1 MAESSRSGGGKPPLV
16 PSLMKQRALGLDRA
30 AWHAAWGGKPDS
42 LVLADGERGQAWV
55 DLTEL
60 HSRTNVFVV
69 LVPPLV
75 LLSVGCQVGIDHA
88 DAGVVKLEPDG
99 HAPFVTL

>member
-1 MAESSRSGGGKPPLV
+1 
-16 PSLMKQRALGLDRA
+16 MKQRALGLDRA
-30 AWHAAWGGKPDS
+30 ARHTAWGGRPDS
-42 LVLADGERGQAWV
+42 LVLTDGERGQVWV

-75 LLSVGCQVGIDHA
+75 LLRVGCQVGIDHA